1 MAMRPALLLD
11 AEVEDALVPMSAL
24 QHYLFCPR
32 QCALIHVERLWAE
45 DVATAEGRLLHERV
59 DSGRGERRPGVRIA
73 RGLALRSAALG
84 VTGKADVVELHD
96 GRPFPVEYKRGRPK
110 SHRADEVQ
118 LCAQAICLEE
128 MFDQAVPAGALFYG
142 QTRRRHDVL
151 FNDDLRAL
159 TARTAEAVRSDIT
172 RRHTPPPIAKPS
184 CRRCSLMNLC
194 RPERLEKPPSVAAWM
209 ARQMTALS
217 REMEDGAAPL

>member
-1 MAMRPALLLD
+1 MTMRPALLLD

-45 DVATAEGRLLHERV
+45 DVATAEGRLLHERA

-73 RGLALRSAALG
+73 RGLSLRSVALG
-84 VTGKADVVELHD
+84 VTGQADVVEFHD
-96 GRPFPVEYKRGRPK
+96 AQPFPVEYKRGRPK

-128 MFDQAVPAGALFYG
+128 MFGRPVPAGALFYG
-142 QTRRRHDVL
+142 QTRRRHGVSFD
-151 FNDDLRAL
+151 DDLRAL
-159 TARTAEAVRSDIT
+159 TLQTAQAVRRDIV
-172 RRHTPPPIAKPS
+172 RSHTPRPVAKPS
-184 CRRCSLMNLC
+184 CRRCSLMDLC
-194 RPERLEKPPSVAAWM
+194 CPQRLEKPPEVAAWLT
-209 ARQMTALS
+209 RQLASLS
-217 REMEDGAAPL
+217 RDMEVGDAP